1 MINKKLIWK
10 IVLSIIVVIVLL
22 YVLVWSGN
30 LRCSSVPGMCGVYW
44 GTQSIISGRD
54 QPSIMIA
61 YDPYDTNGI
70 GNPLLLQSVLEDQ
83 NHLALHPTM
92 ENINY
97 LSKEK
102 LKGVSL
108 VIVDKAKRL
117 STTKLKMFMDYVSGG
132 GRLVWIG
139 DAGTEIDNTT
149 DKLLTT
155 GDIQGNYDGNTIDGW
170 ARLDSDNY
178 MIRFD
183 EMLGVKYINN
193 YCNIKK
199 CVVVPYKQKKA
210 YGVNNIIKVL
220 TPEQENGSLVP
231 TQNNPFTYAMTQYLN
246 VKDNFSIVKE
256 LSSNITP
263 LKLDYG
269 SKLFKNSTT
278 AVSDSS
284 VFPLI
289 VVSNSNRVAYYA
301 MPPEYLVE
309 PTDKKKYY
317 SIIEDMIDG
326 MLK

>member
-1 MINKKLIWK
+1 MSTINTA
-10 IVLSIIVVIVLL
+10 
-22 YVLVWSGN
+22 LVFADEETPAN
-30 LRCSSVPGMCGVYW
+30 E
-44 GTQSIISGRD
+44 T
-54 QPSIMIA
+54 
-61 YDPYDTNGI
+61 
-70 GNPLLLQSVLEDQ
+70 
-83 NHLALHPTM
+83 
-92 ENINY
+92 
-97 LSKEK
+97 LSKVG
-102 LKGVSL
+102 LA
-108 VIVDKAKRL
+108 KAETR
-117 STTKLKMFMDYVSGG
+117 
-132 GRLVWIG
+132 
-139 DAGTEIDNTT
+139 
-149 DKLLTT
+149 
-155 GDIQGNYDGNTIDGW
+155 
-170 ARLDSDNY
+170 
-178 MIRFD
+178 
-183 EMLGVKYINN
+183 
-193 YCNIKK
+193 
-199 CVVVPYKQKKA
+199 
-210 YGVNNIIKVL
+210 NNIIKVL